1 MSTCLTVCI
10 NDMTSVSNPEDI
22 DVVVLCG
29 GLGTRLRAAVNGK
42 PKVMADINSRPF
54 LAILID
60 YIAGFKFK
68 RFILCVGYMGHVI
81 REYYEN
87 RMSNIRDLTLLFSEE
102 KELLGT
108 AGAIKNAE
116 ALIRSNPFLVVNG
129 DSFCRMDTRKFLD
142 FHIKKKSSLSI
153 ALGLPEKEA
162 DYGNVA
168 LGSEEYIISFDEK
181 AKSDTGNFLNAGVYL
196 FNSDVLELIPP
207 KISYSLEYDLFPRSI
222 DNGIYGFITG
232 EKVIDIGTPERY
244 EKAGE
249 LLKGVISN
257 KKNG

>member
-1 MSTCLTVCI
+1 
-10 NDMTSVSNPEDI
+10 MTSVSNPEDI

-42 PKVMADINSRPF
+42 PKVMADINRRPF
-54 LAILID
+54 LDVLID

-81 REYYEN
+81 RGYYEN
-87 RMSNIRDLTLLFSEE
+87 RRGKIRDLTLLFSEE

-129 DSFCRMDTRKFLD
+129 DSFCRMDPGNFLD
-142 FHIKKKSSLSI
+142 FHIKKRALFSI

-162 DYGNVA
+162 DYGNVV
-168 LGSEEYIISFDEK
+168 LDSDRHIVSFNEK
-181 AKSDTGNFLNAGVYL
+181 TKSNAGNFVNAGIYL
-196 FNSDVLELIPP
+196 FSRNVLELIPP
-207 KISYSLEYDLFPRSI
+207 KISYSLEYDLFPKNI
-222 DNGIYGFITG
+222 DKGLFGFITG

-244 EKAGE
+244 GKAEE
-249 LLKGVISN
+249 LLKDVISS

>member
-1 MSTCLTVCI
+1 
-10 NDMTSVSNPEDI
+10 MTSVSNPEDI
-22 DVVVLCG
+22 DVIVLCG

-42 PKVMADINSRPF
+42 PKVMADISRRPF
-54 LAILID
+54 LDILID

-129 DSFCRMDTRKFLD
+129 DSFCRMDTRNFLD

-153 ALGLPEKEA
+153 ALGLPENGA

-168 LGSEEYIISFDEK
+168 LGSDQHIVSFNEK
-181 AKSDTGNFLNAGVYL
+181 AKPNAGNFINAGVYM
-196 FNSDVLELIPP
+196 FSRDVLELIPP
-207 KISYSLEYDLFPRSI
+207 KISYSLEYDLFPKNI
-222 DNGIYGFITG
+222 DKGIYGFITG

-244 EKAGE
+244 KKAEE
-249 LLKGVISN
+249 LLKEKN
-257 KKNG
+257 FAKKGDD